1 MLTLLGLER
10 SSHDVL
16 SDVVLLGQVE
26 ELPQLA
32 GSLWTTSTRDESV
45 GQTIDLLLALLDDDE
60 RENAQVLVDDAAL
73 D

>member
-10 SSHDVL
+10 SSNDVL
-16 SDVVLLGQVE
+16 SDIVLLGQVE

-45 GQTIDLLLALLDDDE
+45 GQAIDLLLALLDDDE